1 MSIVYHESTK
11 TFHLANGKIS
21 YLIKVLPN
29 GALLQ
34 LYFGQAIRDQEN
46 FDHLLEMKHRPMSS
60 RGFEGD
66 KFFSLEHCRQELS
79 LIRFH
84 RLPPPRHLL

>member
-1 MSIVYHESTK
+1 MSVMYHESTK
-11 TFHLANGKIS
+11 TFHLNNGRIS
-21 YLIKVLPN
+21 YIMKVLPN
-29 GALLQ
+29 GALGQ
-34 LYFGQAIRDQEN
+34 LYCGKAIRDRES
-46 FDHLLEMKHRPMSS
+46 FDYLLEMKHRPMSS